1 MSKEVKYI
9 KAINASLKDS
19 MGDPADMAE
28 LSIVLHK
35 GLASLF
41 MMVND
46 DAQEELLKNVEP
58 VIRENIG
65 FIKERIDNKTA
76 IFAA

>member
-1 MSKEVKYI
+1 MNKEAKYI
-9 KAINASLKDS
+9 KIVNELLKDS

-28 LSIVLHK
+28 LSIVFHK

-46 DAQEELLKNVEP
+46 ESQEELIKGIEP
-58 VIRENIG
+58 LVRENMS
-65 FIKERIDNKTA
+65 FIQERIDNKNTFVA
-76 IFAA
+76 